1 MKKTIMRN
9 LCIKYPNMPKL
20 FRVIQIIELSFDI
33 HFSIISCVQQGFQRC
48 RQNFQNIMYFYIII
62 LRFATLQPILL
73 VPLQIVKRE
82 LSIRTLLYREN
93 YVIGKLYFAE

>member
-1 MKKTIMRN
+1 M
-9 LCIKYPNMPKL
+9 
-20 FRVIQIIELSFDI
+20 
-33 HFSIISCVQQGFQRC
+33 
-48 RQNFQNIMYFYIII
+48 

-93 YVIGKLYFAE
+93 YVIGKLYFAEWAV